1 MAEPVESGPDA
12 GLRIDTI
19 VKQYGRY
26 PALRGVSLDVQP
38 GEFVALLGPSGS
50 GKTTLLRTLAG
61 LETPD
66 SGQVRLGGQDF
77 LALSPRARRVGMVFQ
92 HYALFRHM
100 TVASN
105 IAFGLEVRPRRER
118 PSKAE
123 IADRVARLLALVQL
137 EGLGNRYPAQLSG
150 GQRQR
155 VALARALAIEPRL
168 LLLDEPFGALDA
180 TVRKELRHHLR
191 RIHDETGLT
200 TLFVTHDQEEA
211 LDLADRV
218 AVLRE
223 GRLLQVGA
231 PRTLLDAPQ
240 SAFVHAFLG
249 ETNRLHG
256 LAHAGRV
263 LIAGEPWLSPP
274 PRAWPTAPL
283 RYFSAS
289 TKLKLSAPT
298 KAWPLPCLPCIV
310 RAEMCGS
317 KGETRAAKRSK
328 STAPSPKK
336 ADISPARP
344 SMSDQ
349 PSPASTPKT
358 RRKRE

>member
-118 PSKAE
+118 PSKTE
-123 IADRVARLLALVQL
+123 IAERVARLLALVQL
-137 EGLGNRYPAQLSG
+137 EGLGARYPAQLSG

-256 LAHAGRV
+256 LARAGRV
-263 LIAGEPWLSPP
+263 LIAGVPWLTPATTLADGPIVLFFRFHETEIVDPDQGLAVTLFAVHRKGGNVRLEGRDPRGQTVEIDRPLTEEGQYQPGQTLYVRPTVTRIYAEDPP
-274 PRAWPTAPL
+274 PA
-283 RYFSAS
+283 
-289 TKLKLSAPT
+289 
-298 KAWPLPCLPCIV
+298 
-310 RAEMCGS
+310 
-317 KGETRAAKRSK
+317 
-328 STAPSPKK
+328 
-336 ADISPARP
+336 
-344 SMSDQ
+344 
-349 PSPASTPKT
+349 
-358 RRKRE
+358 